1 MASFLVFHFVR
12 DPLGLW
18 KDVKLLF
25 QHLRCSDHVRK
36 AAKTMAF
43 YAKTGLNLLDV
54 FMTDYKSIY
63 YEKANC
69 CC

>member
-25 QHLRCSDHVRK
+25 QHLEHH
-36 AAKTMAF
+36 
-43 YAKTGLNLLDV
+43 L
-54 FMTDYKSIY
+54 
-63 YEKANC
+63 
-69 CC
+69 